1 MRMSVKLDP
10 ELREPIR
17 FVLSRDG
24 QQLPVRGGTLQLT
37 GALAAEE
44 LARLER
50 TGR

>member
-10 ELREPIR
+10 GLREPIR
-17 FVLSRDG
+17 FVLGRDG
-24 QQLPVRGGTLQLT
+24 QHLLVRGGTLQLT

-44 LARLER
+44 LARLKR